1 MADGDIDPAIQ
12 AKVIEIIVDQLD
24 VSKDQVSLETRFV
37 DDLGADSLDIA
48 ELQMEFED
56 TFELNIPDDEE
67 NRIESVGDAV
77 RFIQSHAKK

>member
-1 MADGDIDPAIQ
+1 MGDGEIDPAIE

-56 TFELNIPDDEE
+56 TFDLNIPDDED
-67 NRIESVGDAV
+67 NAIASVGDAV
-77 RFIQSHAKK
+77 RFIQNNAKG